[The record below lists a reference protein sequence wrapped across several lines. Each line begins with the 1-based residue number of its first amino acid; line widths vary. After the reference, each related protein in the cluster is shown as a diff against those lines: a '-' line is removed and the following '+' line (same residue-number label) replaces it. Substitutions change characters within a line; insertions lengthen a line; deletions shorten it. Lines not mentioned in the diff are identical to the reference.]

1 LKILIITT
9 RIPYPP
15 NRGDKLRIFNI
26 INTLLKDHEVKVV
39 SFYNKKTEF
48 EYSEQ
53 LKKLSIDF
61 EKVELSRFKSTLNL
75 FKNIF
80 SMQPFQVSYYQYKS
94 MHRKISELIT
104 SKNYD
109 IVYFHS
115 LIMAQYHSSISDSD
129 VIKVLDLTDAT
140 SLYLSRYL
148 KFVVNP
154 LKKIYFGFDLR
165 KTKKYEQILQN
176 FDTVFVCSEI
186 DKQYLQSKIN
196 NTNIQLFMNGFD
208 SKTYKYKKRNPEKD
222 RIIFTGNMPY
232 FPNQDAMVY
241 FIKEIFPLIL
251 AKRPTVILYIVG
263 NNPTIKIKKLQ
274 SKNVII
280 TGYVND
286 IREEYLKSAVNI
298 APIRFGAGTP
308 NKVIEALALGI
319 PTVATSLSINGFP
332 QEVRKYFY
340 VADTPKSFAEAV
352 LDLLNNEHSKDIIM
366 DEAVET
372 INRVLSIDNVVK
384 NAFDYL
390 SERLLI
396 QKSSKL

>member
-26 INTLLKDHEVKVV
+26 IKTLLKDHEIKVV
-39 SFYNKKTEF
+39 SFFHEKTEF
-48 EYSEQ
+48 EYAEQ
-53 LKKLSIDF
+53 LKKFGIDF

-75 FKNIF
+75 FRTIF
-80 SMQPFQVSYYQYKS
+80 SIKPFQVSYYQYKS
-94 MHRKISELIT
+94 MHKKISELIT
-104 SKNYD
+104 NKKYD
-109 IVYFHS
+109 VVYFHS
-115 LIMAQYHSSISDSD
+115 LIMAQYHSSISYTD
-129 VIKVLDLTDAT
+129 VIKVLDQTDAT

-148 KFVVNP
+148 KFLVNP
-154 LKKIYFGFDLR
+154 LKRIYFEFDLR
-165 KTKKYEQILQN
+165 KTKKYEHILKN
-176 FDTVFVCSEI
+176 FDTVFVCSET
-186 DKQYLQSKIN
+186 DKQYLHNKIN
-196 NTNIQLFMNGFD
+196 NANIQLFMNGFD
-208 SKTYKYKKRNPEKD
+208 SQTFKYEKRKPEKD

-251 AKRPTVILYIVG
+251 DKRPTVMLYIVG
-263 NNPTIKIKKLQ
+263 NNPTTEIKKLQ
-274 SKNVII
+274 SQNVII

-298 APIRFGAGTP
+298 APIRFGTGTP

-319 PTVATSLSINGFP
+319 PTVATGLSINGFP
-332 QEVRKYFY
+332 EELQKYFF
-340 VADTPKSFAEAV
+340 VADTPKSFADAV

-384 NAFDYL
+384 NAFNYL
-390 SERLLI
+390 YERLLI
-396 QKSSKL
+396 QRQTK